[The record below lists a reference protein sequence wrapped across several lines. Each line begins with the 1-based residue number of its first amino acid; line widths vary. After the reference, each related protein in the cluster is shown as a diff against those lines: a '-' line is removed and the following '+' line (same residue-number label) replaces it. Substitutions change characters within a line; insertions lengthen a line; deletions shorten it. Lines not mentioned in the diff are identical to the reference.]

1 MADVRNDSG
10 LPLQPVYTGEDG
22 RDLEPPPG
30 TFPFT
35 RGIHKDMYRGR
46 LWTMRQYAGFGT
58 AAESNKRYR
67 FLLEQGQTGL
77 SVAFDLPTQIGY
89 DSDDPMADGEVGK
102 VGVAI
107 DSLEDMEIL
116 LGDIPLD
123 RVSTSMTINATAAM
137 LLLLYQLV
145 AEKQGVPAPKITGT
159 VQNDILKEYAARGT
173 YIFPPK
179 PSMRLITDLFSYC
192 AQNLPNWNTISVS
205 GYHIREAGSTAAEEV
220 ALTLSNAIAY
230 VEAAKAAGLAV
241 DDFAPRVSFFFACHM
256 DFFEEVAKFRAARRM
271 WARIMRDRFH
281 ARDER
286 SQALRFH
293 TQTGGVT
300 LTAQQPLNNV
310 VRTTLEAMSA
320 VLGGTQSLHTNAY
333 DEALGL
339 PSQSAA
345 EIALRTQQVIGYE
358 TTVPAVADP
367 LGGSYYVEN
376 LTDRVEEEALQIMA
390 EIDELGGAVA
400 CIESGWTQRRIA
412 DSAYRLQRRIESG
425 DRVVVG
431 VNRYTETDSKPVEIM
446 KVGPKHQLAQARAL
460 KKLRTRRSQS
470 AVDAHLAE
478 LQRAARGNDNLMPP
492 LKAALAGYVTIG
504 ECCRVLRGVFGEYRP
519 GEAA

>member
-1 MADVRNDSG
+1 MKEVRNDSG
-10 LPLQPVYTGEDG
+10 LPLKPVYTAEDR
-22 RDLEPPPG
+22 RDDEPPPG
-30 TFPFT
+30 AFPFT

-58 AAESNKRYR
+58 AAESAKRYQ
-67 FLLEQGQTGL
+67 FLLKRGQTGL

-89 DSDDPMADGEVGK
+89 DSDDPMANGEVGK

-116 LGDIPLD
+116 LEGIPLD
-123 RVSTSMTINATAAM
+123 KVSTSMTINATAAM

-145 AEKQGVPAPKITGT
+145 AEKQGCPPERITGT

-173 YIFPPK
+173 YIFPPA
-179 PSMRLITDLFSYC
+179 PSMRLITDLFAYC
-192 AQNLPNWNTISVS
+192 QANLPNWNTISVS

-220 ALTLSNAIAY
+220 ALTLSHAIAY
-230 VEAAKAAGLAV
+230 VEAALAAGLTV
-241 DDFAPRVSFFFACHM
+241 DDLAPRMSFFFAAHM

-271 WARIMRDRFH
+271 WARVVRDRFG

-310 VRTTLEAMSA
+310 VRTALEAMSA

-345 EIALRTQQVIGYE
+345 ELALRTQQVIGHE
-358 TTVPAVADP
+358 TSVPQVADP
-367 LGGSYYVEN
+367 LGGSYYVES
-376 LTDRVEEEALQIMA
+376 LTDRVEEEALGIMA
-390 EIDELGGAVA
+390 EIDELGGAVK
-400 CIESGWTQRRIA
+400 CIETGWTQRRIA
-412 DSAYRLQRRIESG
+412 ESAYRFQTKVEAG
-425 DRVVVG
+425 ERVVVG
-431 VNRYTETDSKPVEIM
+431 VNRFTNDDEERVEIT
-446 KVGPKHQLAQARAL
+446 KVGPRQQAAQARAL
-460 KKLRTRRSQS
+460 KALRARRDQ
-470 AVDAHLAE
+470 AVVERSLDGIE
-478 LQRAARGNDNLMPP
+478 RAARGTDNLMPP
-492 LKAALAGYVTIG
+492 LKEALAAYVTIG
-504 ECCRVLRGVFGEYRP
+504 ECCAVLRKVWGEYQP
-519 GEAA
+519 PDAG

>member
-1 MADVRNDSG
+1 VKDVQNDSG
-10 LPLQPVYTGEDG
+10 LPLKPVYGVEDRSG
-22 RDLEPPPG
+22 DEPMPG
-30 TFPFT
+30 SFPYT
-35 RGIHKDMYRGR
+35 RGIHRDMYRGR
-46 LWTMRQYAGFGT
+46 LWTMRQYAGFGS

-67 FLLEQGQTGL
+67 FLLKQGQTGL

-89 DSDDPMADGEVGK
+89 DSDDPMANAEVGK

-116 LGDIPLD
+116 LEGIPLAD
-123 RVSTSMTINATAAM
+123 VSTSMTINATAAM

-145 AEKQGVPAPKITGT
+145 AEKQGCPPEKITGT

-173 YIFPPK
+173 YIFPPR
-179 PSMRLITDLFSYC
+179 PSMRLITDLFAYC
-192 AQNLPNWNTISVS
+192 AASLPNWNTISIS
-205 GYHIREAGSTAAEEV
+205 GYHMREAGSTAAEEI
-220 ALTLSNAIAY
+220 ALTLSHAIAY
-230 VEAAKAAGLAV
+230 VEAAQAAGLQV
-241 DDFAPRVSFFFACHM
+241 DDLAPRVSFFFACHM

-345 EIALRTQQVIGYE
+345 ELALRTQQVIGFE
-358 TTVPAVADP
+358 SAVPFVADP

-376 LTDRVEEEALQIMA
+376 LTDRVEEEAQAIMA

-400 CIESGWTQRRIA
+400 CIETGWTQRRIA
-412 DSAYRLQRRIESG
+412 DSAYRMQKRIEAG
-425 DRVVVG
+425 ERIVVG
-431 VNRYTETDSKPVEIM
+431 VNKYAETDSSPVEIT
-446 KVGPKHQLAQARAL
+446 KVGPRHQVAQARAL
-460 KKLRTRRSQS
+460 KKLRARRSQA
-470 AVDAHLAE
+470 AVDRHLEALE
-478 LQRAARGNDNLMPP
+478 RAARGTDNLMPP
-492 LKAALAGYVTIG
+492 LKAALADYVTIG
-504 ECCRVLRGVFGEYRP
+504 ECCRVLRAVFGEYHP
-519 GEAA
+519 AEAA